1 MRRASEQRADRG
13 LALGNCRPF
22 VERQKVVKWPE
33 SGVEGSGHKRAAGN
47 RGFWRPSNGP
57 ELN

>member
-57 ELN
+57 